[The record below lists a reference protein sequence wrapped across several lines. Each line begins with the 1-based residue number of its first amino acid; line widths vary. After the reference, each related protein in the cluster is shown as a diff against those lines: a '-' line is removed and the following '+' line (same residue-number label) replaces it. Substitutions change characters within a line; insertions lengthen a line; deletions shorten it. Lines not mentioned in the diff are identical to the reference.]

1 MKLSNM
7 INDLR
12 YLANCL
18 ESYESLL
25 DLPNCNNCGILK
37 TCKYMPKLGE
47 YVRINCPLWQ
57 TENKEEKE

>member
-7 INDLR
+7 IDNLR

-37 TCKYMPKLGE
+37 TCKYVPKLGE
-47 YVRINCPLWQ
+47 RVRINCPLWQ
-57 TENKEEKE
+57 TENKEEME

>member
-1 MKLSNM
+1 MKLSNI

-37 TCKYMPKLGE
+37 TCKYAPKLGE
-47 YVRINCPLWQ
+47 RVRINCPLWQ